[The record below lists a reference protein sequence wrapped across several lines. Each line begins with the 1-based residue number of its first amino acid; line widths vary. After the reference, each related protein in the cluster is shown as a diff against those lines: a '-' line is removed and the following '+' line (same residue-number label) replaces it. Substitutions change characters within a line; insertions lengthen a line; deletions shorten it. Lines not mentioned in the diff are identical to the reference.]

1 MYLIEFRSDTL
12 QCLLAHDELIPRNN
26 INPLPDILYIQL
38 GRWNFCG
45 DGEYIDYSRVAASS
59 QVCFRIAL
67 RFRMCVDEDGA
78 YTVRAGC
85 TSTRRQCSIPPSSIQ
100 ITSHF
105 AGLQEYGLDQN
116 MYTKFGS
123 GTENNIPVA
132 LATCFPIYLTKQQST
147 FVPELLH
154 SFVARGSL
162 AWLCQ

>member
-12 QCLLAHDELIPRNN
+12 QLECLLARDELIPRNN
-26 INPLPDILYIQL
+26 IKILCQI
-38 GRWNFCG
+38 FCTSGCEGGAFVEFSG

-100 ITSHF
+100 FTSRIS
-105 AGLQEYGLDQN
+105 LDFRSTAWTKTCIQN
-116 MYTKFGS
+116 LVQAPRTIS
-123 GTENNIPVA
+123 QWP
-132 LATCFPIYLTKQQST
+132 
-147 FVPELLH
+147 
-154 SFVARGSL
+154 
-162 AWLCQ
+162 